1 MEVDLTRLGEVAIP
15 IWPVAVSFLGGYGV
29 TRWEW
34 GCTGGNTV
42 KSQDGIT
49 VENQRWNY
57 SEKTRGRSLMHR
69 WSCSENPKMY

>member
-1 MEVDLTRLGEVAIP
+1 MEVDLTRLLEVAIL

-29 TRWEW
+29 MRWEW

-57 SEKTRGRSLMHR
+57 SE
-69 WSCSENPKMY
+69 NPETELHCKPNNGFTV